1 MKRGVLFLLLI
12 VFKLGSAQSPL
23 LDSLS
28 LDTMK
33 GYSDLGLAKA
43 NPDKVLKLVLTKK
56 KLTTFPEEIR
66 QFKNIQYLD
75 LSKNKLSSVPSWIS
89 ELSSL
94 QTLILSHNDIDSLEP
109 QIGMLK
115 HLKWFIM
122 NRDPLDA
129 IPDAIGGLTELR
141 YLDMWGDDIAYFPA
155 ALSKLTNLKEF
166 DLRDILINQETQTTI
181 QSYLPKTTIF
191 FSPAC
196 SCKN

>member
-1 MKRGVLFLLLI
+1 MKRVVLFFLLI
-12 VFKLGSAQSPL
+12 VFKLSIAQSPL

-28 LDTMK
+28 LDTMR
-33 GYSDLGLAKA
+33 GYTDLGLAKA
-43 NPDKVLKLVLTKK
+43 NPDKVIKLVLSKK
-56 KLTTFPEEIR
+56 KLTQFPEEIR
-66 QFKNIQYLD
+66 QFKNIQCLD
-75 LSKNKLSSVPSWIS
+75 LSKNKITTIPAWIS
-89 ELSSL
+89 ELPSL
-94 QTLILSHNDIDSLEP
+94 QELILSHNDIETLAPEVGKLE
-109 QIGMLK
+109 

-122 NRDPLDA
+122 NRDPLNA

-155 ALSKLTNLKEF
+155 ALSKLTQLKAF

-181 QSYLPKTTIF
+181 QGYLPQTTIF